1 MQSGI
6 ELADRLISGALAGQY
21 VPIALETLLLRAQM
35 ASALGDHRASQADYV
50 RALELAE
57 PEGFISIFVEEG
69 LPVAEALA
77 FLHKHNLLGAV
88 QPAYVQT
95 ILAAFSRLQTQ
106 GAACSKQPG
115 DEPLEVD
122 DLAVLIEPLS
132 KRELEIL
139 RLISEGYSN
148 QEIAE
153 RLVLSVHTVK
163 KHSSNIFAKLGVN
176 SRTQAIARSRQLKLL
191 QK

>member
-1 MQSGI
+1 
-6 ELADRLISGALAGQY
+6 
-21 VPIALETLLLRAQM
+21 
-35 ASALGDHRASQADYV
+35 
-50 RALELAE
+50 
-57 PEGFISIFVEEG
+57 

-77 FLHKHNLLGAV
+77 FLHKHNLLEDV
-88 QPAYVQT
+88 QPAYVQN

-106 GAACSKQPG
+106 DAACGKQPAN
-115 DEPLEVD
+115 EPLGMD
-122 DLAVLIEPLS
+122 DLAALIEPLS

-139 RLISEGYSN
+139 RLIGEGYSN

-191 QK
+191 PK